1 MKWSRSLRNEKGFT
15 LVEIAI
21 VLIIIGLILGAT
33 VKGGDLIQ
41 SAKQKKFYNSFVK
54 QWELTVLNYYD
65 RTGGVLGDGI
75 VNGGV
80 NATTNGVFDNINS
93 AAEWTAVEN
102 RLRAVGLEIPT
113 TNTTNSYQ
121 FTFKGKQS
129 GARTI
134 TVNLYSLNATSGGG
148 GGGGVTVA
156 NNALYMTNMPTDLA
170 IATDRIVDG
179 VANGQDGTFR
189 QYTDAND
196 WPDITAAAVVNTMYI
211 MDVP

>member
-1 MKWSRSLRNEKGFT
+1 MKCNRVLHNEKGFT

-75 VNGGV
+75 ANGGT
-80 NATTNGVFDNINS
+80 AAAANGIFDNINT
-93 AAEWTAVEN
+93 AAEWTTVES
-102 RLRAVGLEIPT
+102 RLTAVGLEIPT
-113 TNTTNSYQ
+113 SNTSNSYQ

-129 GARTI
+129 GSRT
-134 TVNLYSLNATSGGG
+134 VSLNLYYRNATAGGGGSGGG
-148 GGGGVTVA
+148 NVA
-156 NNALYMTNMPTDLA
+156 SNALYITNMPTDLA
-170 IATDRIVDG
+170 IATDRVIDG
-179 VANGQDGTFR
+179 VADGQNGTFR
-189 QYTDAND
+189 QYTDATD
-196 WPDITAAAVVNTMYI
+196 WPDITTTAVVNTMNI
-211 MDVP
+211 LNVP